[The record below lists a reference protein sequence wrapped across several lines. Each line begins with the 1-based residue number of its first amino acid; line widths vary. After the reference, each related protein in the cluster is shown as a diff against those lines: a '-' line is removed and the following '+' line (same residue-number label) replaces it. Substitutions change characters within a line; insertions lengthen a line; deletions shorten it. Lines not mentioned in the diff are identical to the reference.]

1 MGNSKQNI
9 LPLADTEMKKTGPEL
24 TGVKEIA
31 RRANVSIGTVDRVI
45 HNRQGVSENTR
56 KKINAIIEEL
66 NFQPNKMA
74 SLLASRKIL
83 SFAVL
88 IPAVTNETDYW
99 NYPLNG
105 INQAAAE
112 IQQFGVTVNNYFY
125 DLNSKES
132 FKKSA
137 ENMLK
142 DEPHAILIAPSFVEE
157 SIVLAQQ
164 VNELGIPLAFINS
177 DLPDQNNLTYIGPD
191 LYQSGRLA
199 AQLLS
204 LTMQPEDKVLTVNI
218 SSDLKNDHHLLRKE
232 HGFKKFFEDAGKS
245 TEVLTLNINETKL
258 PAVEKALM
266 QVLEVEPEIKA
277 IFVTNSRVNI
287 IAEILKKRKHEDILL
302 VGYDFL
308 EKNINY
314 LKSEQITFLICQRP
328 KEQGYL
334 GIIALY
340 KHLFKISEVEKSVYM
355 PIDIITKEN
364 YQFYNS

>member
-1 MGNSKQNI
+1 
-9 LPLADTEMKKTGPEL
+9 MKKTGAEL

-45 HNRQGVSENTR
+45 HNRAGVSENTR

-66 NFQPNKMA
+66 DFQPNKMA

-83 SFAVL
+83 NFAVL
-88 IPAVTNETDYW
+88 IPAVSNDTDYW
-99 NYPLNG
+99 RYPLNG

-112 IQQFGVTVNNYFY
+112 IKQFGVTVKSYFY
-125 DLNSKES
+125 DLDSEDS
-132 FKKSA
+132 FNTA
-137 ENMLK
+137 ANEMLN

-157 SIVLAQQ
+157 SILLSQKI
-164 VNELGIPLAFINS
+164 NELGIPLAFINS
-177 DLPDQNNLTYIGPD
+177 DLPNQDNLTYIGPE

-199 AQLLS
+199 AHLLS
-204 LTMQPEDKVLTVNI
+204 FTMQPQDKVLTVNI

-232 HGFKKFFEDAGKS
+232 HGFKKFFEDAGKT

-258 PAVEKALM
+258 TSVEKALM
-266 QVLEVEPEIKA
+266 DVLVAQPEIKA

-287 IAEILKKRKHEDILL
+287 IAEILKKRNLDDILL
-302 VGYDFL
+302 IGYDFL

-314 LKSEQITFLICQRP
+314 LVSQQITFLICQRP

-334 GIIALY
+334 GIMALY

>member
-1 MGNSKQNI
+1 
-9 LPLADTEMKKTGPEL
+9 

-66 NFQPNKMA
+66 NFQPNRMA
-74 SLLASRKIL
+74 SLLASRKL
-83 SFAVL
+83 LNFAVL
-88 IPAVTNETDYW
+88 IPAVTDETDYW
-99 NYPLNG
+99 SYPLNG

-112 IQQFGVTVNNYFY
+112 IQQFGVTVKNYLY
-125 DLNSKES
+125 NLDSKQS
-132 FKKSA
+132 FNKCA
-137 ENMLK
+137 EKMLSE
-142 DEPHAILIAPSFVEE
+142 EPHAILIAPSFVEE
-157 SIVLAQQ
+157 SIVLAQK
-164 VNELGIPLAFINS
+164 VYELGIPLAFINS
-177 DLPDQNNLTYIGPD
+177 DLPNQNNLTYIGPD

-204 LTMQPEDKVLTVNI
+204 LTMQQQDKVLTVNI

-232 HGFKKFFEDAGKS
+232 HGFKKFFEEAGKT

-258 PAVEKALM
+258 AAVESALM
-266 QVLEVEPEIKA
+266 SVLEAQPDIKA

-287 IAEILKKRKHEDILL
+287 IAEILKNRKHQDIQLI
-302 VGYDFL
+302 GYDFL
-308 EKNINY
+308 EKNIHY
-314 LKSEQITFLICQRP
+314 LKSQQITFLICQRP

-334 GIIALY
+334 GIISLY

>member
-1 MGNSKQNI
+1 
-9 LPLADTEMKKTGPEL
+9 MKKTGAEL

-66 NFQPNKMA
+66 NFQPNRMA
-74 SLLASRKIL
+74 SLLASRKL
-83 SFAVL
+83 LNFAVL
-88 IPAVTNETDYW
+88 IPAVTDETDYW
-99 NYPLNG
+99 SYPLNG

-112 IQQFGVTVNNYFY
+112 IQQFGVTVKNYLY
-125 DLNSKES
+125 NLDSKQS
-132 FKKSA
+132 FNKCA
-137 ENMLK
+137 EKMLSE
-142 DEPHAILIAPSFVEE
+142 EPHAILIAPSFVEE
-157 SIVLAQQ
+157 SIVLAQK
-164 VNELGIPLAFINS
+164 VYELGIPLAFINS
-177 DLPDQNNLTYIGPD
+177 DLPNQNNLTYIGPD

-204 LTMQPEDKVLTVNI
+204 LTMQQQDKVLTVNI

-232 HGFKKFFEDAGKS
+232 NGFKKFFEEAGK
-245 TEVLTLNINETKL
+245 TTDVLTLNINETKL
-258 PAVEKALM
+258 AAVESALM
-266 QVLEVEPEIKA
+266 SVFEAQPDIKA

-287 IAEILKKRKHEDILL
+287 IAEILKNRKHEDIQLI
-302 VGYDFL
+302 GYDFL
-308 EKNINY
+308 EKNIYY
-314 LKSEQITFLICQRP
+314 LKSQQITFLICQRP

-334 GIIALY
+334 GIISLY
-340 KHLFKISEVEKSVYM
+340 KHLFKISEVEKSIYM

>member
-1 MGNSKQNI
+1 
-9 LPLADTEMKKTGPEL
+9 MKKTGAEL

-45 HNRQGVSENTR
+45 HNRAGVSENTR

-66 NFQPNKMA
+66 DFQPNKMA

-83 SFAVL
+83 NFAVL
-88 IPAVTNETDYW
+88 IPAVSNDTDYW
-99 NYPLNG
+99 SYPLNG

-112 IQQFGVTVNNYFY
+112 IKQFGVTVKSYFY
-125 DLNSKES
+125 DLDSEES
-132 FKKSA
+132 FNTA
-137 ENMLK
+137 ANEMLN

-157 SIVLAQQ
+157 SILLSQKI
-164 VNELGIPLAFINS
+164 NELGIPLAFINS
-177 DLPDQNNLTYIGPD
+177 DLPNQDNLTYIGPE

-204 LTMQPEDKVLTVNI
+204 FTMQPHDKVLTVNI

-232 HGFKKFFEDAGKS
+232 HGFKKFFEDAGKT

-258 PAVEKALM
+258 TSVEKALM
-266 QVLEVEPEIKA
+266 DVLVAQPEIKA

-287 IAEILKKRKHEDILL
+287 IAEILKKRNLDDILL
-302 VGYDFL
+302 IGYDFL

-314 LKSEQITFLICQRP
+314 LVSQQITFLICQRP

-334 GIIALY
+334 GIMALY

>member
-1 MGNSKQNI
+1 
-9 LPLADTEMKKTGPEL
+9 MKKTGAEL

-45 HNRQGVSENTR
+45 HNRAGVSENTR

-66 NFQPNKMA
+66 DFQPNKMA

-83 SFAVL
+83 NFAVL
-88 IPAVTNETDYW
+88 IPAVSNDTDYW
-99 NYPLNG
+99 SYPLNG

-112 IQQFGVTVNNYFY
+112 IKQFGVTVKSYFY
-125 DLNSKES
+125 DLDSEGS
-132 FKKSA
+132 FNTA
-137 ENMLK
+137 ANEMLN

-157 SIVLAQQ
+157 SILLSQKI
-164 VNELGIPLAFINS
+164 NELGIPLAFINS
-177 DLPDQNNLTYIGPD
+177 DLPNQDNLTYIGPE

-204 LTMQPEDKVLTVNI
+204 FTMQPQDKVLTVNI

-232 HGFKKFFEDAGKS
+232 HGFKKFFEDAGKT

-258 PAVEKALM
+258 TSVEKALM
-266 QVLEVEPEIKA
+266 DVLVAQPEIKA

-287 IAEILKKRKHEDILL
+287 IAEILRKRNLDDILL
-302 VGYDFL
+302 IGYDFL

-314 LKSEQITFLICQRP
+314 LVSQQITFLICQRP

-334 GIIALY
+334 GIMALY